1 MGLLQQIIQ
10 GNEGGL
16 KADTLTPT
24 QKVTLRAVII
34 GVLYYGLSA
43 LEGMMMR
50 AHAITPLPMLDD
62 SHYFSV
68 LTVHPIVGIF
78 GSTYLVVFG
87 AFTFLVPYLM
97 NKPLYSVKLA
107 NATWIMIAIGT
118 LMSWLGGFLFHYA
131 PLYTLYWPL
140 PVDFSQFDAIGGMV
154 FIVGIAIIM
163 LGTLGFIYNIFAT
176 VFYTEDGHEKRPM
189 KPLLISALGI
199 DGLLNIVYKLMGK
212 EPYSKEPAVSLPVVA
227 IFRGTIDT
235 FLDALVILTCGV
247 LILVYIV
254 GDLTGA
260 EMSYTAVNALL
271 YKNFFWWGLDLIAD
285 GLVLIYIAGSWYLLA
300 MLITGKKLFMQNIA
314 RAALLLELIVSW
326 AVWSHHLLGDQGQP
340 NIMKLVSGEMVTA
353 FELVTQ
359 GIAIFITLV
368 TLWSARPLKMT
379 NELKFLL
386 AGILGFM
393 LAVPAGI
400 MQADMGL
407 NRVLHNTQWVA
418 GPHFHVAILVGLTM
432 TLYSAIYIL
441 WPTLTNGVK
450 LYSQKLA
457 NFHFWGQL
465 VGGIGMG
472 AFMGMAGLDGAL
484 RRALYLNGEY
494 STYMMFAGICGMLLL
509 LAWLSFLLNVVMS
522 IGVQG
527 LIGVFTPSK
536 LKTRDLIPNETGE
549 VSEWKDNRDE
559 NREDVGEPIP
569 APVKA

>member
-1 MGLLQQIIQ
+1 MSFLNTLIN

-16 KADTLTPT
+16 KADGLTPT
-24 QKVTLRAVII
+24 QKVTLRSVIVGI
-34 GVLYYGLSA
+34 LYYGLSA

-62 SHYFSV
+62 SHYFSIM
-68 LTVHPIVGIF
+68 TVHPIVGIF

-97 NKPLYSVKLA
+97 KKPLYSVKLA
-107 NATWIMIAIGT
+107 NWTWMLIAIGA
-118 LMSWLGGFLFHYA
+118 LMSWLGGFIFHYA

-140 PVDFSQFDAIGGMV
+140 PVDFSQYDAVGGLV
-154 FIVGIAIIM
+154 FIVGIALIM
-163 LGTLGFIYNIFAT
+163 IGTLGFIFNIFAT
-176 VFYTEDGHEKRPM
+176 VFYTEEGHEKRAI
-189 KPLLISALGI
+189 KPLLISGLGI
-199 DGLLNIVYKLMGK
+199 DGMLNILYKMTGR

-247 LILVYIV
+247 LILVYII
-254 GDLTGA
+254 GDLSGA
-260 EMSYTAVNALL
+260 TMDYTSVNALL

-326 AVWSHHLLGDQGQP
+326 AVWSHHLLADQGQY
-340 NIMKLVSGEMVTA
+340 NMMKLVSGEMVTA

-368 TLWSARPLKMT
+368 TLWSAKPLKMT

-400 MQADMGL
+400 IQADMGL

-450 LYSQKLA
+450 LYSQKMA
-457 NFHFWGQL
+457 SYHFWAHL
-465 VGGIGMG
+465 IGGIGMG
-472 AFMGMAGLDGAL
+472 AFMGMAAMDGML
-484 RRALYLNGEY
+484 RRTLYFEGEY
-494 STYMMFAGICGMLLL
+494 QTYMILAGICGLLL
-509 LAWLSFLLNVVMS
+509 LSAWVVFLLNVILSV
-522 IGVQG
+522 GVKG
-527 LIGVFTPSK
+527 LIGVFTKPKLDTKDLVPS
-536 LKTRDLIPNETGE
+536 N
-549 VSEWKDNRDE
+549 
-559 NREDVGEPIP
+559 
-569 APVKA
+569 

>member
-1 MGLLQQIIQ
+1 MSFLHNLIN

-24 QKVTLRAVII
+24 QKVTLRAVIVGI
-34 GVLYYGLSA
+34 LYYGLSA

-50 AHAITPLPMLDD
+50 AHAITPLPMLND

-68 LTVHPIVGIF
+68 MTVHPIVGIF

-97 NKPLYSVKLA
+97 KKPLYSIRLA
-107 NATWIMIAIGT
+107 NWTWMLIALGA

-140 PVDFSQFDAIGGMV
+140 PVDFKQYDAFGGLV
-154 FIVGIAIIM
+154 FITGIALIM
-163 LGTLGFIYNIFAT
+163 IGTLGFIYNIFAT
-176 VFYTEDGHEKRPM
+176 VFYTEQGHEKRPV
-189 KPLLISALGI
+189 KPLLLSALGI
-199 DGLLNIVYKLMGK
+199 DGMLNIWYKMTGR

-235 FLDALVILTCGV
+235 FLDALVILTCGI
-247 LILVYIV
+247 LILVYII
-254 GDLTGA
+254 GDLSGA
-260 EMSYTAVNALL
+260 SMDYTSVNALL

-314 RAALLLELIVSW
+314 RAALLLELVVSW
-326 AVWSHHLLGDQGQP
+326 AVWSHHLLADQGQL
-340 NIMKLVSGEMVTA
+340 NMMKLISGEMVTA

-386 AGILGFM
+386 GGILGFM

-400 MQADMGL
+400 IQADMGL
-407 NRVLHNTQWVA
+407 NRILHNTQWVA

-432 TLYSAIYIL
+432 TLYSAVYIL

-450 LYSQKLA
+450 LYSQKMA

-465 VGGIGMG
+465 IGGIGMG
-472 AFMGMAGLDGAL
+472 AFMGMAAMDGML
-484 RRALYLNGEY
+484 RRTLYLEGEY
-494 STYMMFAGICGMLLL
+494 QTYMILAGICGLLL
-509 LAWLSFLLNVVMS
+509 LSAWVVFLLNVLLSV
-522 IGVQG
+522 G
-527 LIGVFTPSK
+527 LKGLLGVFTRSK
-536 LKTRDLIPNETGE
+536 LDTKELVPQTN
-549 VSEWKDNRDE
+549 
-559 NREDVGEPIP
+559 
-569 APVKA
+569 

>member
-1 MGLLQQIIQ
+1 MSFLHTFVH

-16 KADTLTPT
+16 KADGLTPT

-34 GVLYYGLSA
+34 GILYYGLSA
-43 LEGMMMR
+43 FEGMMMR
-50 AHAITPLPMLDD
+50 AHAITPLPMLND

-68 LTVHPIVGIF
+68 MTVHPIVGIF

-97 NKPLYSVKLA
+97 KKPLYSVKLA
-107 NATWIMIAIGT
+107 NATWMLIAFGV
-118 LMSWLGGFLFHYA
+118 LLAWLGGFLFHYA

-140 PVDFSQFDAIGGMV
+140 PVDFSQFDAVGGLV
-154 FIVGIAIIM
+154 FITGVALIM
-163 LGTLGFIYNIFAT
+163 IGTLGFIYNIFAT
-176 VFYTEDGHEKRPM
+176 VFYTEEGHEKRPF

-199 DGLLNIVYKLMGK
+199 DGMLNIWYKMTGR

-235 FLDALVILTCGV
+235 FLDALVILTCGI
-247 LILVYIV
+247 LILVYII
-254 GDLTGA
+254 GDLSGA
-260 EMSYTAVNALL
+260 TMDYTSVNALL

-326 AVWSHHLLGDQGQP
+326 AVWSHHLLADQGQ
-340 NIMKLVSGEMVTA
+340 NNMMKLISGEMVTA

-400 MQADMGL
+400 IQADMGL
-407 NRVLHNTQWVA
+407 NRILHNTQWVA
-418 GPHFHVAILVGLTM
+418 GPHFHVALLVGLTM
-432 TLYSAIYIL
+432 TLYSAVYIL

-472 AFMGMAGLDGAL
+472 AFMGMAAMDGAL
-484 RRALYLNGEY
+484 RRTLYVDGEY
-494 STYMMFAGICGMLLL
+494 QTYMILAGICGLLL
-509 LAWLSFLLNVVMS
+509 LGAWLALLLNLIMS
-522 IGVQG
+522 VG
-527 LIGVFTPSK
+527 LKGLLGIFSKSK
-536 LKTRDLIPNETGE
+536 LQTTALVPE
-549 VSEWKDNRDE
+549 
-559 NREDVGEPIP
+559 
-569 APVKA
+569 A

>member
-1 MGLLQQIIQ
+1 MSFLNTLIN

-16 KADTLTPT
+16 KADGLTPT
-24 QKVTLRAVII
+24 QKVTLRAVIV

-50 AHAITPLPMLDD
+50 AHAVTPLPMLDD
-62 SHYFSV
+62 SHFFSV
-68 LTVHPIVGIF
+68 MTVHPIVGIF

-97 NKPLYSVKLA
+97 KKPLYSVKLA
-107 NATWIMIAIGT
+107 NWTWVTIAIGA
-118 LMSWLGGFLFHYA
+118 LLSWLAGFIFHYA

-140 PVDFSQFDAIGGMV
+140 PVDFSQFDAFGGFV
-154 FIVGIAIIM
+154 FIIGIALIM
-163 LGTLGFIYNIFAT
+163 IGTLGFIFNIFAT
-176 VFYTEDGHEKRPM
+176 VFYTEEGHEKRPM

-199 DGLLNIVYKLMGK
+199 DGFLNILYKMTGR

-235 FLDALVILTCGV
+235 FLDALVILTCGI

-254 GDLTGA
+254 GDMTGA
-260 EMSYTAVNALL
+260 EMSYTSVNALL

-314 RAALLLELIVSW
+314 RAALLLELVVSW
-326 AVWSHHLLGDQGQP
+326 AVWSHHLLGDQGQ
-340 NIMKLVSGEMVTA
+340 NNMMKLVSGEMVTA

-368 TLWSARPLKMT
+368 TLWSAKPLKMT

-400 MQADMGL
+400 LQADMGL
-407 NRVLHNTQWVA
+407 NRILHNTQWVA

-472 AFMGMAGLDGAL
+472 AFMGMAAMDGAL
-484 RRALYLNGEY
+484 RRTVYLEGEY
-494 STYMMFAGICGMLLL
+494 QTYMILAGICGLLL
-509 LAWLSFLLNVVMS
+509 LAAWLAFLLNTVMS
-522 IGVQG
+522 IGVKG
-527 LIGVFTPSK
+527 LIGIFTKSK
-536 LKTRDLIPNETGE
+536 LETKELIPALEE
-549 VSEWKDNRDE
+549 AK
-559 NREDVGEPIP
+559 
-569 APVKA
+569 

>member
-1 MGLLQQIIQ
+1 MSFIKTLIQ

-16 KADTLTPT
+16 KADGLTPT
-24 QKVTLRAVII
+24 QKVTLRAVIV

-43 LEGMMMR
+43 IEGMMMR
-50 AHAITPLPMLDD
+50 MHAISPLPMLDD

-97 NKPLYSVKLA
+97 GKPLYSVKLA
-107 NATWIMIAIGT
+107 NATWIMIAVGT
-118 LMSWLGGFLFHYA
+118 LSSWLGGFIFHYA

-140 PVDFSQFDAIGGMV
+140 PVDFKQFDAIGGLV
-154 FIVGIAIIM
+154 FILGIAVIM
-163 LGTLGFIYNIFAT
+163 IGTLGFIYNIFAT
-176 VFYTEDGHEKRPM
+176 VFYTEDGHEKRPI

-199 DGLLNIVYKLMGK
+199 DGMLNILYKITGR

-254 GDLTGA
+254 GDMSGA
-260 EMSYTAVNALL
+260 SMDYTAVNALL

-285 GLVLIYIAGSWYLLA
+285 GLVLIYVAGSWYLLA

-314 RAALLLELIVSW
+314 RAALLLELVVSW

-340 NIMKLVSGEMVTA
+340 NMMKLVSGEMVTA

-368 TLWSARPLKMT
+368 TLYSARPLKMT

-386 AGILGFM
+386 GGILGFM

-400 MQADMGL
+400 LQADMGL
-407 NRVLHNTQWVA
+407 NRVLHNSQWVA

-432 TLYSAIYIL
+432 TLYSAVYIL
-441 WPTLTNGVK
+441 WPTLTNNVK

-472 AFMGMAGLDGAL
+472 AFMGMAALDGAM
-484 RRALYLNGEY
+484 RRQVYVNGEFFD
-494 STYMMFAGICGMLLL
+494 YMVLAGMAGALL
-509 LAWLSFLLNVVMS
+509 LAAWLAFLLNVVMS

-527 LIGVFTPSK
+527 LIGIFTPAK
-536 LKTRDLIPNETGE
+536 LKTKDLIPAEDGS
-549 VSEWKDNRDE
+549 VSEDAPSQEAPNS
-559 NREDVGEPIP
+559 GEPTP
-569 APVKA
+569 APVSNN

>member
-1 MGLLQQIIQ
+1 MSFLHTLVN

-16 KADTLTPT
+16 KADGLTPT
-24 QKVTLRAVII
+24 QKVTLRAVIMGI
-34 GVLYYGLSA
+34 LYYGLSA
-43 LEGMMMR
+43 FEGMMMR

-68 LTVHPIVGIF
+68 MTVHPIVGIF

-97 NKPLYSVKLA
+97 KKPLYSIKLA
-107 NATWIMIAIGT
+107 NATWMLIALGA
-118 LMSWLGGFLFHYA
+118 LMSWLGGFIFHYA

-140 PVDFSQFDAIGGMV
+140 PVDFSQYDAVGGLV
-154 FIVGIAIIM
+154 FILGIALIM
-163 LGTLGFIYNIFAT
+163 IGTLGFIYNIFAT
-176 VFYTEDGHEKRPM
+176 VFYTEEGHEKRPM

-199 DGLLNIVYKLMGK
+199 DGMLNIWYKMTGR
-212 EPYSKEPAVSLPVVA
+212 EPYAKEPAVSLPVVA

-247 LILVYIV
+247 LILVYII
-254 GDLTGA
+254 GDLSGA
-260 EMSYTAVNALL
+260 TMDYTSVNALL

-285 GLVLIYIAGSWYLLA
+285 GLVLIYVAGSWYLLA

-326 AVWSHHLLGDQGQP
+326 FVWSHHLLADQGQ
-340 NIMKLVSGEMVTA
+340 NNMMKLVSGEMVTA

-368 TLWSARPLKMT
+368 TLWSARPLKMS

-386 AGILGFM
+386 GGILGFM

-400 MQADMGL
+400 IQADMGL
-407 NRVLHNTQWVA
+407 NRILHNTQWVA

-432 TLYSAIYIL
+432 TLYSAVYIL

-457 NFHFWGQL
+457 SFHFWGQL

-472 AFMGMAGLDGAL
+472 AFMGMAAMDGAL
-484 RRALYLNGEY
+484 RRTLYLDGEY
-494 STYMMFAGICGMLLL
+494 QTYMILAGICGLLL
-509 LAWLSFLLNVVMS
+509 LAAWVAFLFNLIMS
-522 IGVQG
+522 VG
-527 LIGVFTPSK
+527 LKGLLGIFNKSK
-536 LKTRDLIPNETGE
+536 LKTTALIPE
-549 VSEWKDNRDE
+549 
-559 NREDVGEPIP
+559 
-569 APVKA
+569 A

>member
-1 MGLLQQIIQ
+1 MSFLHTFVH

-16 KADTLTPT
+16 NADGLTPT

-34 GVLYYGLSA
+34 GILYYGLSA
-43 LEGMMMR
+43 FEGMMMR
-50 AHAITPLPMLDD
+50 AHAITPLPMLND

-68 LTVHPIVGIF
+68 MTVHPIVGIF

-97 NKPLYSVKLA
+97 KKPLYSVKLA
-107 NATWIMIAIGT
+107 NATWMLIALGV
-118 LMSWLGGFLFHYA
+118 LLAWLGGFLFHYA

-140 PVDFSQFDAIGGMV
+140 PVDFSQFDAVGGLV
-154 FIVGIAIIM
+154 FITGVALIM
-163 LGTLGFIYNIFAT
+163 IGTLGFIYNIFAT
-176 VFYTEDGHEKRPM
+176 VFYTEEGHEKRPM

-199 DGLLNIVYKLMGK
+199 DGMLNIWYKMTGR

-235 FLDALVILTCGV
+235 FLDALVILTCGI
-247 LILVYIV
+247 LILVYII
-254 GDLTGA
+254 GDLSGA
-260 EMSYTAVNALL
+260 TMDYTSVNALL

-326 AVWSHHLLGDQGQP
+326 AVWSHHLLADQGQ
-340 NIMKLVSGEMVTA
+340 NNMMKLISGEMVTA

-400 MQADMGL
+400 IQADMGL
-407 NRVLHNTQWVA
+407 NRILHNTQWVA
-418 GPHFHVAILVGLTM
+418 GPHFHVALLVGLTM
-432 TLYSAIYIL
+432 TLYSAVYIL

-472 AFMGMAGLDGAL
+472 AFMGMAAMDGAL
-484 RRALYLNGEY
+484 RRTLYVDGEY
-494 STYMMFAGICGMLLL
+494 QTYMILAGICGLLL
-509 LAWLSFLLNVVMS
+509 LGAWLALLLNLIMS
-522 IGVQG
+522 VG
-527 LIGVFTPSK
+527 LKGLLGIFSKSK
-536 LKTRDLIPNETGE
+536 LQTTALVPE
-549 VSEWKDNRDE
+549 
-559 NREDVGEPIP
+559 
-569 APVKA
+569 A

>member
-1 MGLLQQIIQ
+1 MAFLDTLIN

-16 KADTLTPT
+16 DVDRLTPT
-24 QKVTLRAVII
+24 QKVTLRAVIV

-68 LTVHPIVGIF
+68 MTVHPIVGIF

-97 NKPLYSVKLA
+97 KKPLYSVKLA
-107 NATWIMIAIGT
+107 NYTWVTIAVGA
-118 LMSWLGGFLFHYA
+118 LLSWLAGFIFHYA

-140 PVDFSQFDAIGGMV
+140 PVDFSQFDAFGGLV
-154 FIVGIAIIM
+154 FIIGIALIM
-163 LGTLGFIYNIFAT
+163 IGTLGFIYNIFAT
-176 VFYTEDGHEKRPM
+176 VFYTEEGHEKRPM

-199 DGLLNIVYKLMGK
+199 DGFLNIIYKLSGR

-254 GDLTGA
+254 GDMTGA
-260 EMSYTAVNALL
+260 EMSYTSVNALL

-314 RAALLLELIVSW
+314 RAALLLELVVSW
-326 AVWSHHLLGDQGQP
+326 AVWSHHLLGDQGQ
-340 NIMKLVSGEMVTA
+340 NNMMKLVSGEMVTA

-368 TLWSARPLKMT
+368 TLWSAKPLKMT

-400 MQADMGL
+400 LQADMGL
-407 NRVLHNTQWVA
+407 NRILHNTQWVA

-441 WPTLTNGVK
+441 WPTLTNDVK

-472 AFMGMAGLDGAL
+472 AFMGMAAMDGAL
-484 RRALYLNGEY
+484 RRTIYMEGEY
-494 STYMMFAGICGMLLL
+494 QTYMVLAGICGVLLL
-509 LAWLSFLLNVVMS
+509 LAWLSFLLNTVMS
-522 IGVQG
+522 IGLRG
-527 LIGVFTPSK
+527 LIGIYVKPK
-536 LKTRDLIPNETGE
+536 LDTKEL
-549 VSEWKDNRDE
+549 V
-559 NREDVGEPIP
+559 P
-569 APVKA
+569 APVEAK